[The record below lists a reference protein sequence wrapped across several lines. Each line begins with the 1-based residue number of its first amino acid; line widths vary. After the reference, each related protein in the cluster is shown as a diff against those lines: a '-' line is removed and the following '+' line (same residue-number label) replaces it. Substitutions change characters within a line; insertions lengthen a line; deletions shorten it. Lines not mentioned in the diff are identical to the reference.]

1 MASSSTT
8 SNKEEQQGI
17 FPAPPKPA
25 VIHFARNGYNYDR
38 RVTAMMVEDMLF
50 DPLLAAKVLL
60 GLKKIPPHE
69 ELRILAMWTTYCT
82 LDDSGFSTGKSFT
95 YAIVAALRSI
105 LIPGRIGGILS
116 GTYRQGQLIFQNFDR
131 WCGTSKIFRNCIKV
145 SNGKLRL
152 VHGASAWEA
161 HFRGGSQ
168 VRVLP
173 PNFLQDSERLRSERW
188 NDGYFD
194 EWTTF
199 GNFKAF
205 TSTIIGRVTANNE
218 YGDCPVRQNH
228 IHLASTPNFKH
239 HPSYRI
245 VKRIQ
250 ANIDA
255 GNKSF
260 MRMTFNYRHVPKTKK
275 YAGFVD
281 RKAIMMMQTMNPA
294 GVTKAEVDGEWSEDS
309 LSYYSSAVVEKR
321 TLRQGIY
328 ILSRRL
334 QQDDLYFLAFDMARG
349 RAEAKKEGGGDDFAA
364 TVLRVP
370 KESAGYGK
378 PQVCHVVR
386 KNNIEAAQAAA
397 IIHELNLSFQ
407 FTYIMYDPGG
417 GGMFVRDELRKPVQ
431 TIRNK
436 QVGVYPIIEM
446 DDSSGT
452 MGEMILIPFR
462 RSSWHI
468 DRMWGKMRS
477 DSILVNRLHQNM
489 RDMLENNQ
497 IVFPYEW
504 GGWKDL
510 GVLGQRREV
519 EAMREILNQAH
530 GLPELER
537 IHAEIDLAIRQLI
550 SVDVKR
556 DPNGEPVLDK
566 FQMYEFKSKE
576 KKDSAYSLIYCSLL
590 NSIYNQIGAG
600 DSNEQEDS
608 ADGGYYA
615 AGNIL

>member
-1 MASSSTT
+1 MQSSSDN
-8 SNKEEQQGI
+8 SNESKAGV
-17 FPAPPKPA
+17 FPAKPLPA
-25 VIHFARNGYNYDR
+25 RIHFARNGYNYDR

-50 DPLLAAKVLL
+50 DPLLGAKVLL
-60 GLKKIPPHE
+60 GLSKIPPHE
-69 ELRILAMWTTYCT
+69 ELRILQMWTTYCT

-105 LIPGRIGGILS
+105 LMPGRIGGILS

-131 WCGTSKIFRNCIKV
+131 WTGTSKIFRSCIKV
-145 SNGKLRL
+145 SSGKLRL
-152 VHGASAWEA
+152 VHGTSAWEA

-260 MRMTFNYRHVPKTKK
+260 ARMTFNYRHVPKTRK

-294 GVTKAEVDGEWSEDS
+294 GVTRAEVDGLWSEDS
-309 LSYYSSAVVEKR
+309 LSYYSSSIVEKPS
-321 TLRQGIY
+321 LRQGIY
-328 ILSRRL
+328 ILTRRYKES
-334 QQDDLYFLAFDMARG
+334 DMYFLAFDMARG
-349 RAEAKKEGGGDDFAA
+349 RAEATKEKGGDDFAA
-364 TVLRVP
+364 TVIRLPRNDT
-370 KESAGYGK
+370 GYGK
-378 PQVCHVVR
+378 PEVCHVTR
-386 KNNIEAAQAAA
+386 KNNIQADQAAA
-397 IIHELNLSFQ
+397 IIHELHLNFQ
-407 FTYIMYDPGG
+407 FTYIMYVPGG
-417 GGMFVRDELRKPVQ
+417 GGLFVRDELRKPVQ
-431 TIRNK
+431 NIRN
-436 QVGVYPIIEM
+436 QPTPVFPIIEM
-446 DDSSGT
+446 DDNSGT

-477 DSILVNRLHQNM
+477 DSILVNRVHQNM
-489 RDMLENNQ
+489 RDLLENNH
-497 IVFPYEW
+497 IIFPFEW
-504 GGWKDL
+504 QGWKEL

-519 EAMREILNQAH
+519 DAMRDVLNKAN

-537 IHAEIDLAIRQLI
+537 VHAEIDLAVRQLI

-556 DPNGEPVLDK
+556 NEAGDPVLDK

-576 KKDSAYSLIYCSLL
+576 KKDSAYSLIYSALL
-590 NSIYNQIGAG
+590 PSIFNQIGDSGG
-600 DSNEQEDS
+600 DGREEG
-608 ADGGYYA
+608 ADASYYA